1 MLYSAWEPKK
11 FSDRRVCIA
20 INGNAEEQSLKLC
33 TTFITGISEQFG
45 ELFSFHWKF
54 SLAYR
59 TRANKGRAFYS
70 KIIFW
75 IYAWWYISLKIFNFL
90 LSHDK

>member
-45 ELFSFHWKF
+45 DHRKFIIARFS
-54 SLAYR
+54 
-59 TRANKGRAFYS
+59 T
-70 KIIFW
+70 I
-75 IYAWWYISLKIFNFL
+75 
-90 LSHDK
+90 